1 MNLFHWASKLLVRF
15 EFLGALVTL
24 MLSEFSSSFVVLGM
38 WLKGWERFGFKTSQS
53 KEIARSTSGSAE
65 APEKQPPVGQSFYRY
80 WLSTCCH
87 DATLCCLPTEEA
99 WSVFSM
105 PFVSFSVCVACLFI
119 VCWFVWFVVWLLLS
133 FIRLRVGQTK
143 VWVRHGLGYWKSL
156 WHRQELS
163 KAAWFHSAVVLS
175 LASSVGTTSLN
186 MFVSP
191 ICQTLSWK
199 ASPGSWRRNF
209 PIDASSATSWTLR
222 RTQLLQWTRWS
233 WWLGPYLRTNLVRT
247 PVFLNPF
254 CSLTSRINFCVCF
267 GQPTLQ
273 QVQLA
278 NCETHGK
285 CMRAPPGDERTEVGV
300 EGPPCVL
307 FSSLLDMALKCRF
320 LLSLFAIVCES
331 IPKSVNMGAHIT
343 AIWSLRMGK
352 QEGMATK
359 NKQKKEV
366 HDVWLK
372 DKLDRK
378 FLEWYSKLLLVRWFL
393 VSSELCADPCVT
405 LTVL

>member
-80 WLSTCCH
+80 WLSTRCH

-105 PFVSFSVCVACLFI
+105 PFVFFQCVLLVCLLFVDLFDLFFDCFCLLFVCVLAKQRYGFDMDWATGRACDIDKNSRKLLGFIQQLF
-119 VCWFVWFVVWLLLS
+119 CLWLLLLEPLVLICLLAPFAKLCLEKHHQVLGGAIS
-133 FIRLRVGQTK
+133 QSMHLQQHPGLCEEPSCCNEQDEVGD
-143 VWVRHGLGYWKSL
+143 LDL
-156 WHRQELS
+156 
-163 KAAWFHSAVVLS
+163 
-175 LASSVGTTSLN
+175 TSE
-186 MFVSP
+186 P
-191 ICQTLSWK
+191 I
-199 ASPGSWRRNF
+199 
-209 PIDASSATSWTLR
+209 
-222 RTQLLQWTRWS
+222 LLEHQF
-233 WWLGPYLRTNLVRT
+233 
-247 PVFLNPF
+247 FLNPF

-307 FSSLLDMALKCRF
+307 FSSLLDMAWNAGFSFHF
-320 LLSLFAIVCES
+320 LQLFVKAS
-331 IPKSVNMGAHIT
+331 
-343 AIWSLRMGK
+343 
-352 QEGMATK
+352 
-359 NKQKKEV
+359 QKV
-366 HDVWLK
+366 
-372 DKLDRK
+372 
-378 FLEWYSKLLLVRWFL
+378 
-393 VSSELCADPCVT
+393 
-405 LTVL
+405 